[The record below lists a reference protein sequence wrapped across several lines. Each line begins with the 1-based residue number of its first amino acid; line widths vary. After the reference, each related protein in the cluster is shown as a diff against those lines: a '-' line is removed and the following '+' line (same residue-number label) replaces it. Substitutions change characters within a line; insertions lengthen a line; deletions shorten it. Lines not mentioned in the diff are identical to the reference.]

1 MAKTVKLA
9 DIAEIFG
16 VSTVTVS
23 KALSGKKGVSEE
35 MRERIVEKARELG
48 YKQPSVI
55 RREQQG
61 RSYTVAVLM
70 ASRYLDQYT
79 SFYWKM
85 YQELA
90 ARAAARECITSLE
103 IITDTEGVPYETPK
117 LLSENLVD
125 GYIILGPVR
134 QEYLDSVV
142 KSCELPFVYLD
153 GADRERDI
161 DCVVTDNFYGMY
173 RMTDYLLERGHRR
186 IAFVGSIDSTES
198 ILDRYYGYHK
208 ALHKYGI
215 PVREDWVIEDR
226 DPHTGLAEEYEMIL
240 PVGKDGPTAF
250 ACNCDRT
257 AGAVIELLKKQGK
270 RVPEDYS
277 VVGFD
282 NYLYPGLCD
291 VPITTYEVDMREMVS
306 RTLYI
311 LRKKIEGEY
320 YKKGVTVIGGR
331 LVEKES
337 VGNQHQLPDGSRC

>member
-1 MAKTVKLA
+1 MAKSVKLA

-61 RSYTVAVLM
+61 RSYTIAVLM

-103 IITDTEGVPYETPK
+103 IITDTEETPYETPR

-125 GYIILGPVR
+125 GYMILGPVG
-134 QEYLDSVV
+134 QGYLDSLM
-142 KSCELPFVYLD
+142 KDCDLPFVYLD

-173 RMTDYLLERGHRR
+173 RMTSYLLEKGHRR

-208 ALHKYGI
+208 ALHKYGLS
-215 PVREDWVIEDR
+215 VREDWVIEDR
-226 DPHTGLAEEYEMIL
+226 DLRTGLAEGYKITL
-240 PVGKDGPTAF
+240 PADKDGPTAF

-257 AGAVIELLKKQGK
+257 AGAVIELLRAQGK
-270 RVPEDYS
+270 KVPEDCS

-282 NYLYPGLCD
+282 NYLYPGLCN

-306 RTLYI
+306 RALYI

-337 VGNQHQLPDGSRC
+337 VREI